1 MSWWNCGSLMPNDC
15 AFRNISQ
22 SCHRPIAGAA
32 NSIPMTTATATR
44 NSRSRRP
51 KKSWKRS
58 TAGWMFAE
66 NATGER
72 RSAISTLTIAIA
84 ENAPANSTNN
94 SNLVR
99 RMPQNTS
106 PRPSEMCHR

>member
-1 MSWWNCGSLMPNDC
+1 MPNDF
-15 AFRNISQ
+15 ALRNISQ

-32 NSIPMTTATATR
+32 NSIPKTTATTIR
-44 NSRSRRP
+44 NRRSRRP
-51 KKSWKRS
+51 KNSWNRS

-66 NATGER
+66 NATGDS
-72 RSAISTLTIAIA
+72 RSAISRLTIAIA